1 MKKILLIFIFFY
13 SLLVGN
19 EQKSV
24 ALQLPWKYQFQFA
37 GYIIAKE
44 KGFYKDSGLDV
55 DLKEWQE
62 NFNTI
67 ENLDNGKI
75 EYAVLRPTS
84 MIDISKGKELIYLA
98 TIFQSSP
105 LVLLADKSSN
115 ITSLSE
121 LKNKRVMTSGDL
133 SADVSLLSMIF
144 SQGLKLKDLIIQTPS
159 FNTKD
164 LLDSKTDL
172 IASYISNEPYVLKEL
187 GGNPV
192 IFNPKDFGFDFY
204 SDILATSKKYSEN
217 QKDEV
222 KRFKE
227 ASLKGWDYA
236 FSNINETVEII
247 YKKYNSQNKSKEAL
261 IYEANELKKLAY
273 HNTNEIGKITPEKL
287 EKIFSIYKVLG
298 LAQNTMDFTNIIFND
313 LSINKFDLNMKE
325 KAYLEDKQPIK
336 MCIDSD
342 WNPYEKLDA
351 NNKYTGIGAD
361 YFSIVE
367 KHLST
372 KFEVVKTTSQDET
385 IEFIKNKKCDFSSL
399 VIKTPKTEN
408 ELKLTSTIF
417 KVPLVIATKL
427 DVSFINKIE
436 DIKNKKIAISKDYV
450 NIDYFRNKYSNLN
463 IIEVENTKEGLKQ
476 LKEGKIYAFI
486 GSLYSVAYKIQT
498 EYSSHLKIAGKT
510 SDEIEFVSGINKDD
524 RILFDVLQKT
534 INVIPS
540 SQIKELIDKWA
551 YTIYEK
557 DIDYVLLWQIILPF
571 FVIFLFGLFF
581 YVKLKFLNRRLS
593 EQKKFINTIL
603 DIQPNMIFIIN
614 DFGPIFANKF
624 FLEFFD
630 CKDLKEFQDKH
641 QCLVDTF
648 LQEELFFH
656 LGKIKN
662 DSSWIENILNLD
674 LEKRIVSIIH
684 PLTETKKVFNISV
697 VELENEKY
705 LISLTD
711 ISDTILKQI
720 LLEDKTNH
728 DKLTGAFNREYYES
742 HFKLILKEYTK
753 EDILVFAILDID
765 FFKKVNDTYGHNT
778 GDKVLKEFVNVIK
791 KSSRNDDLLIRW
803 GGEEFILLLKVKT
816 THNARK
822 VLENIRKA
830 IEENHFEEVEHITCS
845 IGATIYK
852 QNEKTE
858 DIFQRADEALYNAKE
873 KGRNQVII
881 KI

>member
-24 ALQLPWKYQFQFA
+24 DLQLPWKYQFQFA

-44 KGFYKDSGLDV
+44 KGFYKNVDLDV
-55 DLKEWQE
+55 NLKEWQE
-62 NFNTI
+62 NLNTI
-67 ENLDNGKI
+67 EELNNGNL

-84 MIDISKGKELIYLA
+84 MIDISKGKELLYLA

-105 LVLLADKSSN
+105 LVLLTDKSLN

-121 LKNKRVMTSGDL
+121 LKNKKIMTSGDL

-164 LLDSKTDL
+164 LLDNKIDL

-217 QKDEV
+217 QKDQV

-298 LAQNTMDFTNIIFND
+298 LAQNTIDFTNIIFND
-313 LSINKFDLNMKE
+313 LSINEFDLNMKE
-325 KAYLEDKQPIK
+325 KAYLEHKQPLK
-336 MCIDSD
+336 MCINSD
-342 WNPYEKLDA
+342 WNPYEKLDI

-361 YFSIVE
+361 YFNLIE
-367 KHLST
+367 KQLST
-372 KFEVVKTTSQDET
+372 KIEIIETTSQREALD
-385 IEFIKNKKCDFSSL
+385 FIKDKKCDFSSL
-399 VIKTPKTEN
+399 VIKTPKIEK

-486 GSLYSVAYKIQT
+486 GSLHSVAYRIQT

-510 SDEIEFVSGINKDD
+510 NDEIEFVSGIDKNNE
-524 RILFDVLQKT
+524 ILFEILQKT
-534 INVIPS
+534 INKIS
-540 SQIKELIDKWA
+540 SNQIRDLMDKWT
-551 YTIYEK
+551 YTVYEK
-557 DIDYVLLWQIILPF
+557 DIDYILLWQIILPF

-581 YVKLKFLNRRLS
+581 YIKLKLLNGRLS

-603 DIQPNMIFIIN
+603 DIQPNMIFIIKN
-614 DFGPIFANKF
+614 SNPIFANKF
-624 FLEFFD
+624 FLEFFN
-630 CKDLKEFQDKH
+630 CKNLVEFQEKYL
-641 QCLVDTF
+641 CLAETF

-656 LGKIKN
+656 LGKIKDN
-662 DSSWIENILNLD
+662 SSWIEGILNLD
-674 LEKRIVSIIH
+674 LEKRIVSIFH
-684 PLTETKKVFNISV
+684 PSTQTKKVFNISI
-697 VELENEKY
+697 VELEDGEY
-705 LISLTD
+705 LVSLTD

-728 DKLTGAFNREYYES
+728 DKLTGAFNREYYET
-742 HFKLILKEYTK
+742 HFKSTIKDYTK
-753 EDILVFAILDID
+753 EDVLVFAILDID
-765 FFKKVNDTYGHNT
+765 FFKKVNDTYGHNR
-778 GDKVLKEFVNVIK
+778 GDEVLKEFVEIIK

-803 GGEEFILLLKVKT
+803 GGEEFLLVLKVKT

-830 IEENHFEEVEHITCS
+830 IEENNFEEVEHITCS

-858 DIFQRADEALYNAKE
+858 DTFQRADEALYNAKE